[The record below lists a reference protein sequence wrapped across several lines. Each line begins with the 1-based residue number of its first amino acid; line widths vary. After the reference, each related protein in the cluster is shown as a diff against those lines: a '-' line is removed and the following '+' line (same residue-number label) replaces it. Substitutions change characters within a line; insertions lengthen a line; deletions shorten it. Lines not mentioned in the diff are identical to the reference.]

1 MYHYTLQNEITIP
14 AIGFGTYKT
23 TDNRDE
29 SVILDALKA
38 GYRHFDTAAIY
49 KNEDMIGNALK
60 CSDIPRHELF
70 LTSKVW
76 KTDMGYESALQSFQD
91 SLQKLQTDYLDLY
104 LIHWPTINTSQ
115 DWTDDSWRQRNRE
128 TWRALEK
135 LYSEGLVR
143 AIGVSNFLPHHL
155 TDLFETANER
165 PMVNQLEYHPGYTQ
179 QYTVDF
185 CRKHHI
191 LVEAWSPLGRTR
203 IMQEPFFLELAK
215 KYGKSVSQ
223 ICLRFELQNG
233 ILPIPKSSTLTRM
246 KENLDVF
253 DFEISQED
261 MYRILTLPQI
271 GWSGEHP
278 DRMRVPV

>member
-1 MYHYTLQNEITIP
+1 MHTFTLSNFVTIP
-14 AIGFGTYKT
+14 SIGFGTYKT
-23 TDNRDE
+23 TDQRDE
-29 SVILDALKA
+29 SVILDALEA
-38 GYRHFDTAAIY
+38 GYRHLDTASVY
-49 KNEDMIGNALK
+49 KNEDKIGQALQISGISRK
-60 CSDIPRHELF
+60 ELF

-76 KTDMGYESALQSFQD
+76 KTDMGYESTLRAFRESIK
-91 SLQKLQTDYLDLY
+91 KLHTDYLDLY
-104 LIHWPTINTSQ
+104 LIHWPTINTSE

-155 TDLFETANER
+155 ADLFETANER

-179 QYTVDF
+179 QYTVNF
-185 CRKHHI
+185 CRKHQI

-215 KYGKSVSQ
+215 KYDKSVAQ

-233 ILPIPKSSTLTRM
+233 ILPLPKASNLTRM
-246 KENLDVF
+246 KENLNVF